1 MISAK
6 RGLPREGFAERAA
19 AWKTSFEVKRSRNP
33 DLTVS
38 SFWAGIRSSIR
49 SDAVHLYEAF
59 HGKCAFCES
68 CMAHVSSPQ
77 VEHYRPK
84 SKYPDAAFDWEN
96 WLLSCGRCNDRKWAH
111 FPDCDGV
118 PCLIDPASE
127 EPESHIE
134 FVGYVPVPK
143 TRRGAETIQLI
154 GLDRSPLEEERSR
167 WLNQINGLLLLC
179 GSVESAASRHEARE
193 LLIWSMQDDAP
204 YAAMVR
210 CYLRARAPRLANPA
224 QAHPPVRLRDP
235 ISRIQQLVDTLF
247 SVLQEIE

>member
-1 MISAK
+1 MIRAK
-6 RGLPREGFAERAA
+6 RGLPLDGFAERAA
-19 AWKTSFEVKRSRNP
+19 DWKTRFEVERSRNP

-49 SDAVHLYEAF
+49 SDAMHLYKAF

-68 CMAHVSSPQ
+68 RMAHVSNPQ

-118 PCLIDPASE
+118 PCLVDPAAE
-127 EPESHIE
+127 DPELHIE
-134 FVGYVPVPK
+134 FIGYVPVPK
-143 TRRGAETIQLI
+143 TRRGTETIQLI
-154 GLDRSPLEEERSR
+154 GLDRSPLEDERSR
-167 WLNQINGLLLLC
+167 WLSYINGLLLLC
-179 GSVESAASRHEARE
+179 ISSANAEFRREARE

-210 CYLRARAPRLANPA
+210 CYLRARTPRLANPP
-224 QAHPPVRLRDP
+224 QSHLPVRLDDP
-235 ISRIQQLVDTLF
+235 IGRIQQLVDILF
-247 SVLQEIE
+247 PVLQEIE